1 MTRARDVM
9 RREVV
14 SVGAADS
21 IDKAVRL
28 MLDQR
33 LGAVPVV
40 DTNGH
45 GSVAVV
51 IIAPPSSPPG
61 TAPPARAVR
70 ARPDTE
76 RSSFLT
82 PI

>member
-1 MTRARDVM
+1 M

-14 SVGAADS
+14 PVGAADS

-45 GSVAVV
+45 LVGLL
-51 IIAPPSSPPG
+51 
-61 TAPPARAVR
+61 
-70 ARPDTE
+70 TE
-76 RSSFLT
+76 G
-82 PI
+82 I